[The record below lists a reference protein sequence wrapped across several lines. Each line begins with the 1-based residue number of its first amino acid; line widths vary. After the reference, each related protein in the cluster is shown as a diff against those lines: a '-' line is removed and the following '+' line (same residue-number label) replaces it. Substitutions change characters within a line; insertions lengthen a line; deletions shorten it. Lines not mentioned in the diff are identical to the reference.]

1 MAVIR
6 CRLSKDGKLIL
17 STVEFEKGDR
27 IHFKSNQPVHVNKH
41 DTAEIG
47 VKAPFPMSEIIVSGE
62 KAVKQINIGDV
73 SVLYNPPPG
82 PPGQPPITIV
92 VTETQAGAAGGGD

>member
-6 CRLSKDGKLIL
+6 CGLSKDGKLIL

-27 IHFKSNQPVHVNKH
+27 IHFKANQPVHVNK
-41 DTAEIG
+41 DRAERIG
-47 VKAPFPMSEIIVSGE
+47 VQAPIPMIDINVHEE
-62 KAVKQINIGDV
+62 KAGIQINIEDAA
-73 SVLYNPPPG
+73 VLYNPPPG

-92 VTETQAGAAGGGD
+92 VTETRAGAAGGVE